1 MEGREPGT
9 SREHR
14 VRTGCVP
21 DAVFAACTRL
31 VLHEERLC
39 AFGERAECL
48 TDYPLAVCAA
58 KAFAGLLRPQPHAR
72 VRFEVRREALTKRV

>member
-1 MEGREPGT
+1 MEAWEPGT
-9 SREHR
+9 GREQGLHQAA
-14 VRTGCVP
+14 GLP
-21 DAVFAACTRL
+21 DAFAASTRL